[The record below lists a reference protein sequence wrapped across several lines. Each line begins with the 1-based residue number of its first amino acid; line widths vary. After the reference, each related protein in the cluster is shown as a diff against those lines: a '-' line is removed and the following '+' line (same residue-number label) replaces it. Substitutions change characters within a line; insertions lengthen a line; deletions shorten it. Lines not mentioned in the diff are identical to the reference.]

1 MEQRIKIEK
10 EAREKEERW
19 EQAGQ
24 AQPSLG
30 REGSFTEEAAGGGGA
45 GWGIQETHREEET
58 GDEPIEKGPV

>member
-1 MEQRIKIEK
+1 MQWNKRTKIEK

-30 REGSFTEEAAGGGGA
+30 REGSFLKEAAGGGGA
-45 GWGIQETHREEET
+45 GWGIKKPMRREWR
-58 GDEPIEKGPV
+58 